1 MRTLVQICNLRI
13 LWGHRV
19 GFSERWIR
27 MLMDLIPAL
36 AANLLS
42 PAVLFFV
49 LGVIATLVSSDLRFP
64 EPLYLGLTI
73 YLLVA
78 IGFKGGVAL
87 SAAGLG
93 QVWLP
98 GLAAMALGA
107 LIPMWLFPVLRFV
120 GRLPAVDAAAISAHY
135 GSVSAVTFIAATNYL
150 KAVNEPFPEYA
161 SAFLAVMEAP
171 AILVGVVLGKVAGP
185 RTEPIG
191 PVIRR
196 SLHEAVTGRSVLLL
210 VGALIAGW
218 ASGTKGGE
226 ATAGFFVTPFQGVL
240 ALFLLEMGLVAARRF
255 TDLKRVGPFLVA
267 FGIAA
272 PLVNGVLGVLL
283 ARVIGFGPGGATL
296 LAVLSA
302 SASYIAAP
310 AAMRLSL
317 PEANPTL
324 YLTSSLAITF
334 PFNITIGLPL
344 YFELARKLCPATP

>member
-1 MRTLVQICNLRI
+1 
-13 LWGHRV
+13 
-19 GFSERWIR
+19 
-27 MLMDLIPAL
+27 MLTELLPAL

-42 PAVLFFV
+42 PAVLFFI
-49 LGVIATLVSSDLRFP
+49 LGVIATVVGSDLRFP

-87 SAAGLG
+87 SDAGLAR
-93 QVWLP
+93 VWLP

-107 LIPMWLFPVLRFV
+107 LIPLWLFPVLRYV

-150 KAVNEPFPEYA
+150 RQVGQPFPEYA

-185 RTEPIG
+185 RTEAVG
-191 PVIRR
+191 PVLRR
-196 SLHEAVTGRSVLLL
+196 SLHEAITGRSVLLL

-218 ASGTKGGE
+218 ATGKKGGD

-255 TDLKRVGPFLVA
+255 ADLRRVGAFLVV

-272 PLVNGVLGVLL
+272 PLLNACLGILL
-283 ARVIGFGPGGATL
+283 ARWVGLGPGGGTL
-296 LAVLSA
+296 MAVLAA

-334 PFNITIGLPL
+334 PFNITLGLPL
-344 YFELARKLCPATP
+344 YFELARQFCPSTP